1 VPSAATAR
9 SPEPKS
15 APRSAPRPVPD
26 VLAAVDLGSNS
37 FHMVVARY
45 SLGQL
50 VIIDRLREM
59 VRLAAGVA
67 ENGRIDKDVA
77 ARALAC
83 LERFGQRLRDMHADS
98 VRVVGTNALRLAH
111 KKQAFLER
119 AREALGHP
127 IEIIAGM
134 EEARLIYSGV
144 AHTMPSAPGLR
155 LVVDVGGG
163 STELIIGEAL
173 TPLELESLQMGCVA
187 LSERFF
193 RDGKISAK
201 RFERARLAA
210 RLELE
215 PVHEAFR
222 RRGWETCAGSSGTV
236 RAIGEAIH
244 SLDGASLAITPAG
257 ITRAIEYCIEVG
269 HVRDLQLEPITEDR
283 RPVFPGGLAILA
295 EVFAQLEIKEMH
307 IAEGAMREGL
317 LYDMLGRFRR
327 EDARERTVRAMQ
339 QRYHVDV
346 AQAERVEATV
356 RNFLEQTR
364 ETWKLEE
371 PLAHLA
377 LKWAARL
384 HEIGLDVAQRLSP
397 SRRVS
402 ARERRHGGVP
412 ARGAA
417 AARTPGGLAPQ
428 EALPRRSG
436 RAGAAL
442 GPQRGLPHS
451 AAAARRAPAPWQERH
466 RAAADQSCRHA
477 ALTRGAL
484 PRALA
489 QGPSAHLRGPAAGS
503 RLPAGERLSPAGVQR
518 AQLRLFRARS
528 ASVPRPARRDSQ
540 RRSGTDASAA
550 ASRMSREPQRSA
562 TSSLL
567 PCE

>member
-1 VPSAATAR
+1 MPTAITAR
-9 SPEPKS
+9 LAEAKS
-15 APRSAPRPVPD
+15 AVRAALRPVPD

-45 SLGQL
+45 SHGQL

-83 LERFGQRLRDMHADS
+83 LQRFGQRLRDMHADS
-98 VRVVGTNALRLAH
+98 VRVVGTNALRMAH
-111 KKQAFLER
+111 RKQAFLER

-127 IEIIAGM
+127 IEIIGGM

-144 AHTMPSAPGLR
+144 AHTMPNEPGKR
-155 LVVDVGGG
+155 LVVDIGGG
-163 STELIIGEAL
+163 STEVIIGEEL
-173 TPLELESLQMGCVA
+173 TPLELESLQMGCVS

-215 PVHEAFR
+215 PVQAAFR

-236 RAIGEAIH
+236 RAIGEVIH
-244 SLDGASLAITPAG
+244 ALDATAHAITADG
-257 ITRAIEYCIEVG
+257 VARAIDYCIDVG
-269 HVRDLQLEPITEDR
+269 HTRELSLEPITEDR

-295 EVFAQLEIKEMH
+295 EIFSGLEIREMR

-317 LYDMLGRFRR
+317 LYDMLGRYRR

-339 QRYHVDV
+339 QRYHVDT

-356 RNFLEQTR
+356 LDFLEQTR
-364 ETWKLEE
+364 EGWKLEE

-384 HEIGLDVAQRLSP
+384 HEIGLDVSHSGYHRHGAYLLENADMPGFPREEQRLLARLVGAH
-397 SRRVS
+397 RRK
-402 ARERRHGGVP
+402 
-412 ARGAA
+412 
-417 AARTPGGLAPQ
+417 LY
-428 EALPRRSG
+428 L
-436 RAGAAL
+436 
-442 GPQRGLPHS
+442 
-451 AAAARRAPAPWQERH
+451 
-466 RAAADQSCRHA
+466 
-477 ALTRGAL
+477 
-484 PRALA
+484 
-489 QGPSAHLRGPAAGS
+489 
-503 RLPAGERLSPAGVQR
+503 AGVEELVPPWDR
-518 AQLRLFRARS
+518 TAVYLILLLRLAVLLHR
-528 ASVPRPARRDSQ
+528 
-540 RRSGTDASAA
+540 G
-550 ASRMSREPQRSA
+550 RSA
-562 TSSLL
+562 TAL
-567 PCE
+567 PPIELTVTPRSVEMRFPSRWLRDHPLTSADLQQEVDYLRAGGYRLRVFSGAS